1 VNVLA
6 LTIFVSFFLGVMFAV
21 LWLLQAVDARNFSAR
36 DALMPLE
43 SDAPEPGSTDSRSPS

>member
-6 LTIFVSFFLGVMFAV
+6 LTIFVSFVLGAMFAV
-21 LWLLQAVDARNFSAR
+21 LCLLQAVDARNFSAR

-43 SDAPEPGSTDSRSPS
+43 RDAPEPASTDSRSPS